1 MFLMSRS
8 SAILRFVLFCIF
20 FSVGAGAIALSILAE
35 EIETYFANRRTYAQ
49 TLEANERI
57 KKLIAEYEAQIEQI
71 EKDPEILKKLERI
84 TFGAVEG
91 EEGSEH
97 PRAAVEQLAAA
108 RAALLEEIEGKKEE
122 SAIDRWIGR
131 IAEPKGRM
139 RLFFAG
145 AGLVLITFMF
155 FGTVREGS
163 N

>member
-1 MFLMSRS
+1 MGRS

-49 TLEANERI
+49 TLEMNERI
-57 KKLIAEYEAQIEQI
+57 EKLIAEYEAQIEEI
-71 EKDPEILKKLERI
+71 EKNPEILKKLERI

-108 RAALLEEIEGKKEE
+108 RAALLEEMEGKKEE
-122 SAIDRWIGR
+122 KMIDKWVGR
-131 IAEPKGRM
+131 IVEPKARM

-155 FGTVREGS
+155 FGTVREGA
-163 N
+163 

>member
-1 MFLMSRS
+1 MFLMGRS
-8 SAILRFVLFCIF
+8 SAILRFVLFSIF

-49 TLEANERI
+49 TLEMNERI
-57 KKLIAEYEAQIEQI
+57 EKLIAEYEAQIEEI
-71 EKDPEILKKLERI
+71 EKNPEILKKLERI

-108 RAALLEEIEGKKEE
+108 RAALLEEMEGKKEE
-122 SAIDRWIGR
+122 KMIDKWVGR
-131 IAEPKGRM
+131 IVEPKARM

-155 FGTVREGS
+155 FGTVREGA
-163 N
+163 

>member
-1 MFLMSRS
+1 MFLMGRS

-49 TLEANERI
+49 TMEMNEKI
-57 KKLIAEYEAQIEQI
+57 EKLIAEYEAQIEEI
-71 EKDPEILKKLERI
+71 EKNPEILKKLERI

-108 RAALLEEIEGKKEE
+108 RAALLEEMEGKKEE
-122 SAIDRWIGR
+122 KMIDKWVGR
-131 IAEPKGRM
+131 IVEPKARM

-155 FGTVREGS
+155 FGTVREMQ
-163 N
+163 

>member
-1 MFLMSRS
+1 MSRS

-35 EIETYFANRRTYAQ
+35 EIETYFDNRRTYARM
-49 TLEANERI
+49 LEMNERI
-57 KKLIAEYEAQIEQI
+57 EKLIAEYEAQIEQI
-71 EKDPEILKKLERI
+71 EQNPEILKKLERI
-84 TFGAVEG
+84 TFGSVEG
-91 EEGSEH
+91 EEESEH

-108 RAALLEEIEGKKEE
+108 RAALLEEIEVKAEP
-122 SAIDRWIGR
+122 SAIDRWVGR
-131 IAEPKGRM
+131 IVEPKARM

>member
-20 FSVGAGAIALSILAE
+20 FSVGAGAIALSILAG
-35 EIETYFANRRTYAQ
+35 EIETYYENRRTYAQ
-49 TLEANERI
+49 TMEMNEKI
-57 KKLIAEYEAQIEQI
+57 EKLIAEYEAQIEEI
-71 EKDPEILKKLERI
+71 EKNPEILKKLERI

-108 RAALLEEIEGKKEE
+108 RAALMEEME
-122 SAIDRWIGR
+122 SKREDRIIDKWVGR
-131 IAEPKGRM
+131 IVETKARM

-145 AGLVLITFMF
+145 AGLVLVTFMF
-155 FGTVREGS
+155 FGTVRE
-163 N
+163 

>member
-1 MFLMSRS
+1 MSRS

-35 EIETYFANRRTYAQ
+35 EIEIYFANRRTYARM
-49 TLEANERI
+49 LETNERI
-57 KKLIAEYEAQIEQI
+57 ERLIAEYEAQIEQI
-71 EKDPEILKKLERI
+71 EQNPEILKKLERI

-91 EEGSEH
+91 EEESEH

-108 RAALLEEIEGKKEE
+108 RAALMEEIETKAEE
-122 SAIDRWIGR
+122 KAIDRWVER
-131 IAEPKGRM
+131 IVEPKGRM

-155 FGTVREGS
+155 FGTVREG
-163 N
+163 NLGN

>member
-1 MFLMSRS
+1 MSRS

-20 FSVGAGAIALSILAE
+20 FSVGAGAIVLSILAE
-35 EIETYFANRRTYAQ
+35 EIEIYFANRRTYAQ
-49 TLEANERI
+49 MLQMNEKI
-57 KKLIAEYEAQIEQI
+57 EKLIAEYEAQIEQI
-71 EKDPEILKKLERI
+71 EQNPEILKKLERI

-108 RAALLEEIEGKKEE
+108 RAALMEEMETEQEE
-122 SAIDRWIGR
+122 KAVDRWVGR
-131 IAEPKGRM
+131 IVEPKGRM

>member
-20 FSVGAGAIALSILAE
+20 FSVGAGAIALSILAD

-57 KKLIAEYEAQIEQI
+57 EKLIAEYEAQIEQI
-71 EKDPEILKKLERI
+71 EQNPEILKKLERI

-91 EEGSEH
+91 EEDSEH

-108 RAALLEEIEGKKEE
+108 RAALLEEIETEKEE
-122 SAIDRWIGR
+122 RAIDRWVGR
-131 IAEPKGRM
+131 IAEPKARM

-155 FGTVREGS
+155 FGTVRETQ
-163 N
+163 